1 MAILYP
7 ASEGSCN
14 DISVDGEN
22 IPRTDDGGFD
32 VPDRLVGIILST
44 LPGLT
49 TEKPAP
55 AVEAKA
61 PKRGM
66 KADPAPE
73 PAAPAVEA

>member
-32 VPDRLVGIILST
+32 VPDHLAGVILSS

-49 TEKPAP
+49 TEKPAAP
-55 AVEAKA
+55 AVKAGVSKKGAK
-61 PKRGM
+61 
-66 KADPAPE
+66 PE
-73 PAAPAVEA
+73 DAPAVEA